1 MTKLVKAEN
10 ADSIRRMED
19 VLAAHGKFPMS
30 KRTENGTVG
39 RRVTMTD
46 VAEASGV
53 SAATVSLALRNKP
66 GIPDET
72 RRRIL
77 NTAESL
83 GYRYK
88 ATNATPTHHELQ
100 SLGLVVKSEYD
111 ANPTTNPFYSL
122 ILAGIEEACRQK
134 KINLLYATLPVDEN
148 NRPIE
153 IPRLLQEV
161 NTDGLLVVGAYVDDR
176 MEQTLQQVGL
186 PMVLVDGYAYADHY
200 DSVVSDN
207 FRGAVQA
214 VRHLI
219 ENGHRHI
226 GMIGSRADGY
236 PSLAERRQ
244 GYLHALQSHGIHTPY
259 FADCPLDAESVK
271 AATVTLLQEHPEI
284 TALFGCNDETVLQAI
299 RAAKSLGRTVP
310 DSLSVVGFDDIAL
323 AQHLTPALTTMHVD
337 KVTMGRLAVQ
347 LLIHRIEF
355 PDTDPVTTVLRP
367 QLIERQSVQALGIA

>member
-1 MTKLVKAEN
+1 
-10 ADSIRRMED
+10 
-19 VLAAHGKFPMS
+19 MS
-30 KRTENGTVG
+30 KRTDNGVVG

-72 RRRIL
+72 RRRVL
-77 NTAESL
+77 NTADSL

-88 ATNATPTHHELQ
+88 AGTTGTAHHELQ

-111 ANPTTNPFYSL
+111 SSPTTNPFYSL
-122 ILAGIEEACRQK
+122 ILAGIEDACRQK

-161 NTDGLLVVGAYVDDR
+161 NTGGLLVVGAYVDDR

-207 FRGAVQA
+207 FRGGVQA
-214 VRHLI
+214 VRYLI
-219 ENGHRHI
+219 ERGHHHI
-226 GMIGSRADGY
+226 GMIGSRPDGY
-236 PSLAERRQ
+236 PSLVERRQ
-244 GYLHALQSHGIHTPY
+244 GYVHALQSHGIQTPY
-259 FADCPLDAESVK
+259 FADCLLDAESVQ
-271 AATVTLLQEHPEI
+271 AATIALLEQSPEI
-284 TALFGCNDETVLQAI
+284 TALFGCNDETVIQAI
-299 RAAKSLGRTVP
+299 RAAKTVGRTVP
-310 DSLSVVGFDDIAL
+310 DDLSVVGFDDIAI
-323 AQHLTPALTTMHVD
+323 AQHVTPALTTMHVD

-367 QLIERQSVQALGIA
+367 QLIERQSVRTVGV

>member
-1 MTKLVKAEN
+1 
-10 ADSIRRMED
+10 
-19 VLAAHGKFPMS
+19 MS
-30 KRTENGTVG
+30 KRADTGMVG

-66 GIPDET
+66 GIPDDT

-77 NTAESL
+77 QTADQL
-83 GYRYK
+83 GYRYRSGSG
-88 ATNATPTHHELQ
+88 TSSSQTVQN
-100 SLGLVVKSEYD
+100 LGLVVKSEYD
-111 ANPTTNPFYSL
+111 SNPTTNPFYSL

-148 NRPIE
+148 NHPIE
-153 IPRLLQEV
+153 IPRLLQEA

-207 FRGAVQA
+207 FRGGVQA
-214 VRHLI
+214 VQYLI
-219 ENGHRHI
+219 EQGHRHI
-226 GMIGSRADGY
+226 GMIGSHADGY

-244 GYLHALQSHGIHTPY
+244 GYLHALQVHGITTPY

-271 AATVTLLQEHPEI
+271 AATVTLLEAHPEI
-284 TALFGCNDETVLQAI
+284 TAIFGCNDETVLQAI
-299 RAAKSLGRTVP
+299 RAAKTVGRMVP
-310 DSLSVVGFDDIAL
+310 ETLSVVGFDDIAL
-323 AQHLTPALTTMHVD
+323 AQHVTPALTTMHVD
-337 KVTMGRLAVQ
+337 KITMGRLAVK
-347 LLIHRIEF
+347 LLLHRIEF

-367 QLIERQSVQALGIA
+367 QLIERQSVHALVA